1 MQTKWKESMCR
12 LLCIAGLLLLSHGCR
27 RGRRRGLLLLLLAA
41 AAASPA
47 RGAALALVE
56 PPHVAAQAVLV
67 PEHFSADLARD
78 EALLVLVHVPD
89 VAGEGV
95 PGQLLVAVGAGLLLA
110 AGAARRADWA
120 GWAAHAVDHQG
131 RRGGGG
137 AEGLQVGK
145 ASFFSGGK

>member
-67 PEHFSADLARD
+67 PEHLVAVLARD
-78 EALLVLVHVPD
+78 ERRLGLVHVAD
-89 VAGEGV
+89 VAGERV
-95 PGQLLVAVGAGLLLA
+95 PRQLLVAVGAGLLLRRVVNGGG
-110 AGAARRADWA
+110 AGRGRAR
-120 GWAAHAVDHQG
+120 G
-131 RRGGGG
+131 RGGGRG
-137 AEGLQVGK
+137 CHAPGAGTRQRAEGLQVREG
-145 ASFFSGGK
+145 